1 MSGKLKLKDTPG
13 NSCPGLSQYVKP
25 MRDKD

>member
-1 MSGKLKLKDTPG
+1 MSDKPKLKDTLG
-13 NSCPGLSQYVKP
+13 NSCPGLSQYVKL